1 MRKITCLLIFAL
13 SVTAVNGFATD
24 KNKKGNTKG
33 KAPAKC
39 AMQSCCKK
47 STSRAA
53 LLKAKP
59 VKKP

>member
-1 MRKITCLLIFAL
+1 MIIFSVAAL
-13 SVTAVNGFATD
+13 NGFATD
-24 KNKKGNTKG
+24 KKGKSKS

-59 VKKP
+59 VKK